1 MKMLKLSNRIDANRK
16 KTSFASILNNPFS
29 LNVSGLIAV
38 ILALLMVSA
47 TQGLQLSAF
56 TTKTPRVT
64 KFTTKGPSASSMN
77 HEATTSI
84 YRFNATNGITCILMQ
99 VDGLI
104 GIKYRNKLGEDV
116 EADLY
121 MPDTPQLSGECVESN
136 MEILTMDFRGFRL
149 SMTFKKSSGGEG
161 WYINLFELTYSSS
174 NSLFEHPDRPGLN
187 VKLTSPVHQP
197 MFFPTP
203 VGKSY
208 VCDKEKTVIMYAP
221 QDSGD
226 QSGHIARLYLRD
238 LHMQSFMFK
247 ESGKW
252 GPSFH
257 CSATGSYRDETAP
270 LAVGTALAIAVLLTI
285 SGYGGWRYFKIKK
298 VQYGSME

>member
-1 MKMLKLSNRIDANRK
+1 MWQNFSQINLQQHKRFSGAIGFLLPLLLL
-16 KTSFASILNNPFS
+16 ASLCD
-29 LNVSGLIAV
+29 
-38 ILALLMVSA
+38 
-47 TQGLQLSAF
+47 GLQLGAF

-64 KFTTKGPSASSMN
+64 KYTTKPASSSSMN

-84 YRFNATNGITCILMQ
+84 YRLNATNGITCILVS

-104 GIKYRNKLGEDV
+104 SIKYRNKLNEDV

-121 MPDTPQLSGECVESN
+121 LPDDPKLSGECVESN
-136 MEILTMDFRGFRL
+136 YETLRLEFKGFVLTMTFR
-149 SMTFKKSSGGEG
+149 KSSGGEG

-174 NSLFEHPDRPGLN
+174 NSLFEHPDRANLD
-187 VKLTSPVHQP
+187 VKLTSPAHTP
-197 MFFPTP
+197 MYFPTP

-208 VCDKEKTVIMYAP
+208 VCDKEQSVVLYAP
-221 QDSGD
+221 IDSGD
-226 QSGHIARLYLRD
+226 MSGHIARLYLRD

-252 GPSFH
+252 GPPFH

>member
-1 MKMLKLSNRIDANRK
+1 MKLTIGGM
-16 KTSFASILNNPFS
+16 S
-29 LNVSGLIAV
+29 LARLQGLGIGVNLAIV
-38 ILALLMVSA
+38 ISSLLALFA
-47 TQGLQLSAF
+47 TAAHGLQLPVFS
-56 TTKTPRVT
+56 TKTPRVS
-64 KFTTKGPSASSMN
+64 KYTTKSPSASSMN
-77 HEATTSI
+77 HDATASL

-104 GIKYRNKLGEDV
+104 SIKYRNKLNEDV

-121 MPDTPQLSGECVESN
+121 MPDDPQLSGECVESN
-136 MEILTMDFRGFRL
+136 LEILTMDFKGFRL
-149 SMTFKKSSGGEG
+149 SMTFKKSPGGEG
-161 WYINLFELTYSSS
+161 WYINLFELSYSSS
-174 NSLFEHPDRPGLN
+174 NPLFEHPDRPGLD
-187 VKLTSPVHQP
+187 VKLTSPAQSL
-197 MFFPTP
+197 MYFPTP

-208 VCDKEKTVIMYAP
+208 VCDKEQAVIMYAP
-221 QDSGD
+221 HDSGD

-238 LHMQSFMFK
+238 MHMQSFMFK
-247 ESGKW
+247 DSGKW

>member
-1 MKMLKLSNRIDANRK
+1 MLKLLLSQTNFK
-16 KTSFASILNNPFS
+16 LSKTTLYNMMCCMLLLLFVSSI
-29 LNVSGLIAV
+29 
-38 ILALLMVSA
+38 
-47 TQGLQLSAF
+47 QGLQLSAF

-64 KFTTKGPSASSMN
+64 KHTTKSPSASSMN
-77 HEATTSI
+77 HDATTSI
-84 YRFNATNGITCILMQ
+84 YRFNATNDITCILMQ

-104 GIKYRNKLGEDV
+104 SIKYRNKLNEDV

-121 MPDTPQLSGECVESN
+121 MPDSPQLSGECVESN
-136 MEILTMDFRGFRL
+136 LEILTMNFKGFKL

-174 NSLFEHPDRPGLN
+174 NPLFEHPDRPSLN
-187 VKLTSPVHQP
+187 VRLTSPAHTP
-197 MFFPTP
+197 MYFPTP

-208 VCDKEKTVIMYAP
+208 VCDKEQTVILYAP
-221 QDSGD
+221 HDSGD

-247 ESGKW
+247 DNGKW

-285 SGYGGWRYFKIKK
+285 SGYGGWRYFKVKK

>member
-1 MKMLKLSNRIDANRK
+1 MLKLKPGHNC
-16 KTSFASILNNPFS
+16 ILNS
-29 LNVSGLIAV
+29 LNGAIACS
-38 ILALLMVSA
+38 ALLVFVVTA
-47 TQGLQLSAF
+47 VQGLQLSAF
-56 TTKTPRVT
+56 TTKTPRVS
-64 KFTTKGPSASSMN
+64 KYTTKSPSASSMN
-77 HEATTSI
+77 HDATASL

-104 GIKYRNKLGEDV
+104 GIKYRNKLNEDV

-121 MPDTPQLSGECVESN
+121 MPDSPQLSGECEESN
-136 MEILTMDFRGFRL
+136 MEIMTMEFKGFKL

-174 NSLFEHPDRPGLN
+174 NPLFEHPDRPGLN
-187 VKLTSPVHQP
+187 VKLTSPVHTP
-197 MFFPTP
+197 MYFPTP
-203 VGKSY
+203 VGKAY
-208 VCDKEKTVIMYAP
+208 VCDKEQTVIMYAP
-221 QDSGD
+221 HDSGD

-247 ESGKW
+247 ETGKW

>member
-1 MKMLKLSNRIDANRK
+1 MLLKERRI
-16 KTSFASILNNPFS
+16 
-29 LNVSGLIAV
+29 
-38 ILALLMVSA
+38 A
-47 TQGLQLSAF
+47 TQIVHCLLVFVLVSLCDSLQLGAF

-64 KFTTKGPSASSMN
+64 KYTTKPASSSSMN
-77 HEATTSI
+77 HDATTSI
-84 YRFNATNGITCILMQ
+84 YRLNATNGITCILVS

-104 GIKYRNKLGEDV
+104 SIKYRNKLNEDV

-121 MPDTPQLSGECVESN
+121 LPDDPKLTGECVESN
-136 MEILTMDFRGFRL
+136 MEILRLDFKGFVL
-149 SMTFKKSSGGEG
+149 TMTFRKSSGGEG
-161 WYINLFELTYSSS
+161 WYINQFELTYSSS
-174 NSLFEHPDRPGLN
+174 NSLFEHPDRPNLD
-187 VKLTSPVHQP
+187 VKLTSPIHTP
-197 MFFPTP
+197 MYFPTP

-208 VCDKEKTVIMYAP
+208 VCDKEQSVVLYAP
-221 QDSGD
+221 IDSGD
-226 QSGHIARLYLRD
+226 MSGHIARLYLRD

-252 GPSFH
+252 GPPFH

-270 LAVGTALAIAVLLTI
+270 LAVGTALAIAVLITI

>member
-1 MKMLKLSNRIDANRK
+1 KMKLSDFRQPLIRVQGLGK
-16 KTSFASILNNPFS
+16 GLNATLFYS
-29 LNVSGLIAV
+29 AL
-38 ILALLMVSA
+38 LALLA
-47 TQGLQLSAF
+47 TAAHGLQLGALSTKAPRVSKY
-56 TTKTPRVT
+56 TTKS
-64 KFTTKGPSASSMN
+64 PSASSMN
-77 HEATTSI
+77 HDATTSL

-104 GIKYRNKLGEDV
+104 SIRYRNKLNEDV

-121 MPDTPQLSGECVESN
+121 LPDNPQLSGECVESN
-136 MEILTMDFRGFRL
+136 MEILTMEFKDFRL

-161 WYINLFELTYSSS
+161 WYINLFELSYSSS
-174 NSLFEHPDRPGLN
+174 NGLFEHPDRPNLN
-187 VKLTSPVHQP
+187 VKLTSPAQTP
-197 MFFPTP
+197 MYFPTP

-208 VCDKEKTVIMYAP
+208 LCDKEQTVIMYAP
-221 QDSGD
+221 HDSGD
-226 QSGHIARLYLRD
+226 QSGHIAKLYLRD
-238 LHMQSFMFK
+238 MHMQSFMFK
-247 ESGKW
+247 DSGKW

-285 SGYGGWRYFKIKK
+285 SGYGGWRYFKVKK

>member
-1 MKMLKLSNRIDANRK
+1 MMKLSGLRRSLPRDQGLGNC
-16 KTSFASILNNPFS
+16 
-29 LNVSGLIAV
+29 LNVALIYSAL
-38 ILALLMVSA
+38 LALFMTA
-47 TQGLQLSAF
+47 AQGLQLSAF
-56 TTKTPRVT
+56 TTKTPRVS
-64 KFTTKGPSASSMN
+64 KYTTKSPSASSMN
-77 HEATTSI
+77 HDATASL

-104 GIKYRNKLGEDV
+104 SIKYRNKLNEDV

-121 MPDTPQLSGECVESN
+121 MPDDPQLSGECVESN
-136 MEILTMDFRGFRL
+136 MEILTMDFKGFRL

-174 NSLFEHPDRPGLN
+174 NWLFEHPDRPNLD
-187 VKLTSPVHQP
+187 VRLTSPAQTP
-197 MFFPTP
+197 MYFPTP

-208 VCDKEKTVIMYAP
+208 VCDKEQTVIMYAP
-221 QDSGD
+221 HDSGD
-226 QSGHIARLYLRD
+226 LSGHIAKLYLRD
-238 LHMQSFMFK
+238 MHMQSFMFK
-247 ESGKW
+247 DSGKW

>member
-1 MKMLKLSNRIDANRK
+1 MLNFHGNNVH
-16 KTSFASILNNPFS
+16 LNYAKRCVFNIICCM
-29 LNVSGLIAV
+29 L
-38 ILALLMVSA
+38 LALLADSA
-47 TQGLQLSAF
+47 EGLQLSAF
-56 TTKTPRVT
+56 TTKTPRVSKYST
-64 KFTTKGPSASSMN
+64 KSPSASSMN
-77 HEATTSI
+77 HDATTSI

-104 GIKYRNKLGEDV
+104 SIRYRNKLNEDV

-121 MPDTPQLSGECVESN
+121 MPDSPQLSGECVESN
-136 MEILTMDFRGFRL
+136 LEILTMDFKGFTL

-174 NSLFEHPDRPGLN
+174 NSLFEHPDRPNLN
-187 VKLTSPVHQP
+187 VKLTSPAQTP
-197 MFFPTP
+197 MYFPTP

-208 VCDKEKTVIMYAP
+208 LCDKEQTVILYAP
-221 QDSGD
+221 HDSGD

-285 SGYGGWRYFKIKK
+285 SGYGGWRYFKVKK

>member
-1 MKMLKLSNRIDANRK
+1 MNLSDFKQSLITFQGLGK
-16 KTSFASILNNPFS
+16 GLNATLFYS
-29 LNVSGLIAV
+29 AL
-38 ILALLMVSA
+38 LALLA
-47 TQGLQLSAF
+47 TTAHGLQLGPLSTKAPRVSKY
-56 TTKTPRVT
+56 TTKS
-64 KFTTKGPSASSMN
+64 PSAASMN
-77 HEATTSI
+77 HDATTSL

-104 GIKYRNKLGEDV
+104 SIRYRNKLNEDV

-121 MPDTPQLSGECVESN
+121 MPDNPQLSGECVESN
-136 MEILTMDFRGFRL
+136 MEILTMDFKGFRL

-161 WYINLFELTYSSS
+161 WYINLFELSYSSS
-174 NSLFEHPDRPGLN
+174 NGLFEHPDRPNLD
-187 VKLTSPVHQP
+187 VKLTSPAQTP
-197 MFFPTP
+197 MYFPTP

-208 VCDKEKTVIMYAP
+208 LCDKEQTVIMYAP
-221 QDSGD
+221 HDSGD
-226 QSGHIARLYLRD
+226 QSGHIAKLYLRD
-238 LHMQSFMFK
+238 MHMQSFMFK
-247 ESGKW
+247 DSGKW

-285 SGYGGWRYFKIKK
+285 SGYGGWRYFKVKK

>member
-1 MKMLKLSNRIDANRK
+1 MLKFRENNRALKYANGYV
-16 KTSFASILNNPFS
+16 FNIICCILF
-29 LNVSGLIAV
+29 
-38 ILALLMVSA
+38 ALLANSA
-47 TQGLQLSAF
+47 QGLQLSAF
-56 TTKTPRVT
+56 TTKTPRVS
-64 KFTTKGPSASSMN
+64 KYTTKSPSASSMN
-77 HEATTSI
+77 HDATTST
-84 YRFNATNGITCILMQ
+84 YRLNATNGITCILMQ

-104 GIKYRNKLGEDV
+104 SFRYRNKLNEDV

-121 MPDTPQLSGECVESN
+121 MPDNPLLSGECDN
-136 MEILTMDFRGFRL
+136 TNLEILTMDFRGFSL

-174 NSLFEHPDRPGLN
+174 NPLFEHPDRPNLN
-187 VKLTSPVHQP
+187 VKLTSPAQTP
-197 MFFPTP
+197 MYFPTP

-208 VCDKEKTVIMYAP
+208 LCDKEQTVILYAP
-221 QDSGD
+221 HESGD

-238 LHMQSFMFK
+238 MHMQSFMFK

-285 SGYGGWRYFKIKK
+285 SGYGGWRYFKVKK

>member
-1 MKMLKLSNRIDANRK
+1 MTDLLKILS
-16 KTSFASILNNPFS
+16 KTHWNSVRYDFLIITSILFS
-29 LNVSGLIAV
+29 L
-38 ILALLMVSA
+38 MV
-47 TQGLQLSAF
+47 TYCQGLQLNSLS
-56 TTKTPRVT
+56 TKMPRVT
-64 KFTTKGPSASSMN
+64 RYTTKSPASSSMN
-77 HEATTSI
+77 HDATTSI
-84 YRFNATNGITCILMQ
+84 YRFNATNGITCILIS

-104 GIKYRNKLGEDV
+104 SIKYRNKLNEDV

-121 MPDTPQLSGECVESN
+121 LPDNPVLSGECVESN
-136 MEILTMDFRGFRL
+136 MELLTLEFKGFKL

-174 NSLFEHPDRPGLN
+174 NPLFEHPDRPGLD
-187 VKLTSPVHQP
+187 VKLTSPSHTP
-197 MFFPTP
+197 MYFPTP

-208 VCDKEKTVIMYAP
+208 VCDKEQTVLMFAP
-221 QDSGD
+221 LDSGD

-252 GPSFH
+252 GPPFH

-298 VQYGSME
+298 VQYGTME